1 MQSLIVIISSVG
13 GAVEM
18 PRKICVDH
26 CCFLGKEQPV
36 KMNISLL
43 FFFFGGGGTKTSFVG
58 LANPGGEFP
67 VTRAATGFVYD
78 IRKKNPTMLS
88 PAL

>member
-26 CCFLGKEQPV
+26 CCFFGKRTTSE
-36 KMNISLL
+36 NEYITS
-43 FFFFGGGGTKTSFVG
+43 FFFFWGGGTKTSFVG